1 MSFSEI
7 FIKKPIMTTLVMI
20 ATIAFGISAYFKLP
34 VSDLPVVDYPVI
46 TISVAYPGASP
57 DMMASTIAKPLEDEC
72 MQIQGLRTIISENTE
87 SQSQITLS
95 FDLSVDVDLAA
106 PDVQAA
112 IQRATANLPDDL
124 PEPPTY
130 EKTNPSDKPIV
141 HISVTSDTLTKGQL
155 FDYGNTSIGQR
166 LSMIQ
171 GVSKVDVWGAETA
184 VRVQVDPNRLASLDI
199 GIDEVAQAIQA
210 GTVII
215 PAGSLNGAF
224 HTFSIEPQ
232 GQLFKA
238 ADYEKL
244 IIAYRNNAPIYLR
257 DVAKCIDSTQND
269 VVRVLSFNRE
279 DGWIDT
285 NVHIAVTKE
294 SGANTV
300 ALSRAVRETLSALKE
315 EVPGS
320 VKMDIFYDQSVSIIA
335 SVKDVKNTIFIA
347 LALVIMV
354 IFVFL
359 GRLSDTVIP
368 SITLP
373 ITIIG
378 TFAIMY
384 VAGFSLDNLSLLGLT
399 LSVGFLVDDAIV
411 VLENTV
417 RHVESGMK
425 PLNAAVKSMSEI
437 TGTVISTSI
446 ALIIVF
452 VPLVFMSGVVG
463 KFFQELALTVI
474 AAIVCSTIIAL
485 TLTPMMCARML
496 KAKTDFDKTGQKK
509 SKFQAMTN
517 KYETLL
523 KDNYAVMLKWVLEHK
538 IVSLIMWV
546 ICIAGTLWFVQL
558 LPKTFIP
565 EGDSGAIMGL
575 MQAPLGISSEQMSK
589 FQDDVDTILADNMS
603 IDKIVSVTGLQTGAD
618 QSTGIFYSILKPLNE
633 KGREPIEKVVN
644 ELRPEMAKLPNG
656 FVFVEAIP
664 ALSISTGGE
673 STAQGAKYS
682 YVMRGDDKDGLYKAA
697 IELEQKMKTLRGFV
711 DIQNSVKLDMPQLN
725 IKILRDRA
733 STLGITA
740 EDIEYGLSLAYAQGK
755 VTLYKND
762 VDQYWVIVEL
772 DKKYQRDPLDL
783 HRLYI
788 RSKVTGRLVPL
799 DSIIELTE
807 GVGPQNVPHYNQL
820 NSATLSFNLI
830 EGTPLGNATKELEDT
845 ANTILPPGIKGTF
858 QGEAQEFQE
867 AISSMASLLIVAVFL
882 MYIVLGI
889 LYESYIHPLTILTT
903 LPVAAFGG
911 LLTLLIFR
919 SELSLYAYIGI
930 FMLLGIVSK
939 NGIIMVDF
947 AKQNME
953 EGARSS
959 TEAIYNA
966 CLVRFRPIL
975 MTGASTIMGAMPIA
989 LGFGADGASRRPLGL
1004 IVVGGLMFAQVVTL
1018 FVTPGI
1024 YLYME
1029 SFQEKYLDKWELS
1042 RSSSARKDE
1051 AVKDNKNTAE

>member
-20 ATIAFGISAYFKLP
+20 AIIAFGVSAYFKLP
-34 VSDLPVVDYPVI
+34 VSDLPTVDYPVI

-57 DMMASTIAKPLEDEC
+57 EMMASTVAKPLEDEC
-72 MQIQGLRTIISENTE
+72 MQIQGLQTILSDNTE

-112 IQRATANLPDDL
+112 IQRATSNLPSDL
-124 PEPPTY
+124 PQPPTY
-130 EKTNPSDKPIV
+130 QKTNPSDTPII

-166 LSMIQ
+166 LSMIE

-184 VRVQVDPNRLASLDI
+184 VRIQVDPNRLASLDI
-199 GIDEVAQAIQA
+199 GIDEVAQAIQV

-215 PAGSLNGAF
+215 PAGSLNGPF

-232 GQLFKA
+232 GQLLEA

-244 IIAYRNNAPIYLR
+244 IVTYRNNAPVYLR
-257 DVAKCIDSTQND
+257 DIAKCIESTQND
-269 VVRVLSFNRE
+269 VIRVLSFTCG
-279 DGWIDT
+279 DGWKDT
-285 NVHIAVTKE
+285 YVHVAVTKE

-300 ALSRAVRETLSALKE
+300 ALAKSVRDTLLE
-315 EVPGS
+315 LEGELPGS
-320 VKMDIFYDQSVSIIA
+320 VKLDIFFDQSTSIIE
-335 SVKDVKNTIFIA
+335 SVNDVRNTIFIA
-347 LALVIMV
+347 LILVIMV
-354 IFVFL
+354 IFLFL
-359 GRLSDTVIP
+359 GRISDTIIP

-378 TFAIMY
+378 TFAIMFI
-384 VAGFSLDNLSLLGLT
+384 AGFSLDNLSLMGLT

-425 PLNAAVKSMSEI
+425 PLKAAVKSMREI

-474 AAIVCSTIIAL
+474 AAIACSTVIAL

-496 KAKTDFDKTGQKK
+496 KVKTGLGNQTSDKT
-509 SKFQAMTN
+509 KFQMMTD

-523 KDNYAVMLKWVLEHK
+523 RDKYAVMLKWVLAHK
-538 IVSLIMWV
+538 IVSVIMWV
-546 ICIAGTLWFVQL
+546 ICIAGTLWFIQL

-565 EGDSGAIMGL
+565 EGDSGAVMGL
-575 MQAPLGISSEQMSK
+575 MQASLGTSSEQMSK
-589 FQDDVDTILADNMS
+589 FQDKVDDVLAGNQC
-603 IDKIVSVTGLQTGAD
+603 IDKVVTATGLQTGAD
-618 QSTGIFYSILKPLNE
+618 QSTGLFYAILKPLNE
-633 KGREPIEKVVN
+633 KGRLPIEKVIGQ
-644 ELRPEMAKLPNG
+644 LRPEMAKISNG
-656 FVFVEAIP
+656 FVFMEAIP

-682 YVMRGDDKDGLYKAA
+682 YVMRGDNRDSLYKAA
-697 IELEQKMKTLRGFV
+697 MELEQKMSTLRGFV
-711 DIQNSVKLDMPQLN
+711 GVQNSVKLDMPQLN

-740 EDIEYGLSLAYAQGK
+740 TDIEYGLSLAYAQGK

-772 DKKYQRDPLDL
+772 DKKYQRDPLNL
-783 HRLYI
+783 YSIYI
-788 RSKVTGRLVPL
+788 RSKTTGKLVPL
-799 DSIIELTE
+799 DSIVEWTE

-830 EGTPLGNATKELEDT
+830 DGIPLGDATKELEE
-845 ANTILPPGIKGTF
+845 AASMILPPGATGAF
-858 QGEAQEFQE
+858 QGEAQEFQD
-867 AISSMASLLIVAVFL
+867 AVSSMAALLIIAVFL

-889 LYESYIHPLTILTT
+889 LYESYIHPFTILTT

-911 LLTLLIFR
+911 LLTLLLFR
-919 SELSLYAYIGI
+919 SELSMYAYIGI

-947 AKQNME
+947 AKQNMD
-953 EGARSS
+953 EGAKSS

-989 LGFGADGASRRPLGL
+989 LGYGADGASRRPLGL
-1004 IVVGGLMFAQVVTL
+1004 IIVGGLLFAQVVTL

-1029 SFQEKYLDKWELS
+1029 SFQQKYLDRWELS
-1042 RSSSARKDE
+1042 RSTSARKGEE
-1051 AVKDNKNTAE
+1051 ADDSDPIE

>member
-20 ATIAFGISAYFKLP
+20 AIIVFGISAYFKLP
-34 VSDLPVVDYPVI
+34 VSDLPTVDYPVI

-57 DMMASTIAKPLEDEC
+57 EMMASTVAKPLEDEC
-72 MQIQGLRTIISENTE
+72 MQIQGLQTILSDNTE

-124 PEPPTY
+124 PQPPTY
-130 EKTNPSDKPIV
+130 QKTNPSDKPIV

-155 FDYGNTSIGQR
+155 FDYGNTFIGQR

-171 GVSKVDVWGAETA
+171 GISKVDVWGAETA
-184 VRVQVDPNRLASLDI
+184 VRVQVDPDRLASLDI
-199 GIDEVAQAIQA
+199 GIDEVAQAIQT

-215 PAGSLNGAF
+215 PAGSLDGAS
-224 HTFSIEPQ
+224 HTFSLEPQ
-232 GQLFKA
+232 GQLFEA

-257 DVAKCIDSTQND
+257 DIAKCIDSTQND
-269 VVRVLSFNRE
+269 VIRVMYFNRGN
-279 DGWIDT
+279 DWIDT
-285 NVHIAVTKE
+285 YVHIAVTKE

-300 ALSRAVRETLSALKE
+300 ALSKAVRETLVQLEKE
-315 EVPGS
+315 LPGS
-320 VKMDIFYDQSVSIIA
+320 VKVDIFYDQSISIIG

-384 VAGFSLDNLSLLGLT
+384 IAGFSLDNLSLMGLT

-417 RHVESGMK
+417 RHVESGIK
-425 PLNAAVKSMSEI
+425 PLKAAIKSMREI

-474 AAIVCSTIIAL
+474 AAIACSTMIAL

-496 KAKTDFDKTGQKK
+496 KAKADINNSGQGK
-509 SKFQAMTN
+509 SKFQLMTD

-523 KDNYAVMLKWVLEHK
+523 KEKYAVMLTWVLAHK
-538 IVSLIMWV
+538 IVAVIMWI

-575 MQAPLGISSEQMSK
+575 MQAPLGTSSEQMSK
-589 FQDDVDTILADNMS
+589 FQDKVDTALADNQC
-603 IDKIVSVTGLQTGAD
+603 IDKIVTATGLQTGAD
-618 QSTGIFYSILKPLNE
+618 QSTGLFYAILKPLNE
-633 KGREPIEKVVN
+633 KGRLPIEKVISQ
-644 ELRPEMAKLPNG
+644 LRPEMAKLSNG
-656 FVFVEAIP
+656 FVFIEAIP
-664 ALSISTGGE
+664 ALTISTGGE

-682 YVMRGDDKDGLYKAA
+682 YVMCGDDRESLYQAA
-697 IELEQKMKTLRGFV
+697 IELEQKMKTLHGFIGV
-711 DIQNSVKLDMPQLN
+711 QNSVKLNMPQLN
-725 IKILRDRA
+725 ISISRDRA
-733 STLGITA
+733 SALGITA
-740 EDIEYGLSLAYAQGK
+740 ADIEYGLSLAYAQGK
-755 VTLYKND
+755 VTLYKTD
-762 VDQYWVIVEL
+762 IDQYWVIVEL
-772 DKKYQRDPLDL
+772 DKKYQRDPLNL
-783 HRLYI
+783 YRIYI
-788 RSKVTGRLVPL
+788 RSKTTGKLIPL
-799 DSIIELTE
+799 DSIIKYTE
-807 GVGPQNVPHYNQL
+807 GVGPQDVPHYNQL

-830 EGTPLGNATKELEDT
+830 EGIPLGNATKELE
-845 ANTILPPGIKGTF
+845 AAASLILPPGATGTF

-867 AISSMASLLIVAVFL
+867 AVSSMAALLILAVFL

-889 LYESYIHPLTILTT
+889 LYESYIHPFTILTT

-919 SELSLYAYIGI
+919 SELSMYAYIGI

-953 EGARSS
+953 EGAKSS
-959 TEAIYNA
+959 NEAIYNA

-975 MTGASTIMGAMPIA
+975 MTGASTIMGALPIA
-989 LGFGADGASRRPLGL
+989 LGYGADGASRRPLGL
-1004 IVVGGLMFAQVVTL
+1004 IIVGGLMFAQVVTL

-1029 SFQEKYLDKWELS
+1029 SFQEKYLNRWELS
-1042 RSSSARKDE
+1042 RSTAARKAEDDE
-1051 AVKDNKNTAE
+1051 DDT